1 MNFKKVLVVI
11 AAVAPLTLIG
21 ATCANPQ
28 YALTSMQS
36 ADEYRAAHG
45 LPELEWYWDART
57 VCHAFSLAGGVSDC
71 DWRSPG
77 LVIPYSCALIGILP
91 PGSPTSSVPYWDESR
106 TLPASD
112 ALCIPCYGCPPT
124 DQCPPVLT
132 PSPGGCLDEPL
143 FKHAA
148 IAAYTQDNGYVY
160 EVVYLTE

>member
-1 MNFKKVLVVI
+1 MNFKKVFVVV
-11 AAVAPLTLIG
+11 ATAAPLMLVG

-57 VCHAFSLAGGVSDC
+57 DCQAFSLAGGVSDC

-77 LVIPYSCALIGILP
+77 LVIPYSCTLTGILP
-91 PGSPTSSVPYWDESR
+91 PSSPTSAVPEWSEDR

-112 ALCIPCYGCPPT
+112 VPCIPGYGCPPMF
-124 DQCPPVLT
+124 T

-143 FKHAA
+143 FKRAA
-148 IAAYTQDNGYVY
+148 IAAYTQDNGYIY
-160 EVVYLTE
+160 EVIYLTE